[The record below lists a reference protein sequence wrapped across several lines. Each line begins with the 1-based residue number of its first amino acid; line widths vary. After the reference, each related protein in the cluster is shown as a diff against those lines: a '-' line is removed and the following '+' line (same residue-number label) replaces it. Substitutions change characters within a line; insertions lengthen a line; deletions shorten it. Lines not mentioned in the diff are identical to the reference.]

1 MARPRKGETLTDEE
15 EDGTKGGG
23 GVIGMITAA
32 VSDEAD
38 TERLTA
44 NRRTNT
50 EDRKQRQHTIYNSE
64 EKPT

>member
-38 TERLTA
+38 ARTT
-44 NRRTNT
+44 NCKSKNKHRRQ
-50 EDRKQRQHTIYNSE
+50 KQRQHTEYQRE